1 MSDFPN
7 NVSLPFPLPLAGE
20 CFALLD
26 DAKAETAQS
35 RLYTDLQ
42 ARLFCRSKEEWPGLW
57 QDTQAALQQGCFA
70 VALLSYET
78 GAQLQDIAPRDR
90 QMGQAEQ
97 AFSQILLFRHCHVLT
112 SAQVQDFLNLQLVT
126 CAPATGDVSDIAG
139 IAAVR
144 ANVDAAQFDAGIASV
159 LAYIAAGDTYQ
170 VNYTYRLHFDS
181 YGSLL
186 TLYQRLRQR
195 QPVPYGAL
203 ICLPDG
209 EAVLS
214 FSPELFVRHQQGQL
228 LARPMKGTAAASG
241 DADEDQR
248 LAAALAADSK
258 NRAENLMIVDL
269 LRNDLGRIAAT
280 GSVKVPAL
288 FEVSRFSSVLQM
300 TSTVQAELRE
310 GLGLGEILTALFPC
324 GSITGAPKR
333 RTMQIIRELESEAR
347 GLYTGAIGWFDP
359 PQAPASLGDFC
370 LSVPIR
376 TLQLQAPA
384 AQQMTGVRRGVLGVG
399 AGIVYDSEAQ
409 EEFAECHLKASFL
422 TGLPAQFELFET
434 MHASRADGCRHID
447 RHLQR
452 LRASA
457 SYFGFSWDESL
468 IRQRIEEAC
477 QQLPPAQACRLRL
490 AINAK
495 LDIKLSSGALTPL
508 PARPAVMLATTTTRH
523 DDLFLRHKSS
533 VRQQYDAAWQAAE
546 QQGAFDMLFFN
557 EHGHLTEGGRSSV
570 LLKKNGK
577 WLTPP
582 VSDGVLPGI
591 MRAVLLDDPQFGL
604 RESSLVLDDVLM
616 AEKIMLCN
624 ALRGAFEVELL
635 R

>member
-7 NVSLPFPLPLAGE
+7 NVALPFPLPLAGE

-26 DAKAETAQS
+26 DAQARTAQS
-35 RLYTDLQ
+35 RLYTGLQ
-42 ARLFCRSKEEWPGLW
+42 ARLSCRSKEEWAGLW

-70 VALLSYET
+70 VAVLSYET
-78 GAQLQDIAPRDR
+78 GAQLQDIAPRT
-90 QMGQAEQ
+90 GQAL
-97 AFSQILLFRHCHVLT
+97 SQILLFRHCHVLT
-112 SAQVQDFLNLQLVT
+112 SAQVQDFLSAQSV
-126 CAPATGDVSDIAG
+126 AGAMPDSGDIAG
-139 IAAVR
+139 IAGVH
-144 ANVDAAQFDAGIASV
+144 ANVDATQFDAGIASV

-170 VNYTYRLHFDS
+170 VNYTYRLHFDT
-181 YGSLL
+181 YGSPLA
-186 TLYQRLRQR
+186 LYQRLRLR

-203 ICLPDG
+203 ICMPDG

-214 FSPELFVRHQQGQL
+214 FSPELFVRHEQGQL

-241 DADEDQR
+241 DADEDKR

-280 GSVKVPAL
+280 GSVTVPAL

-300 TSTVQAELRE
+300 TSTVQAQLRD
-310 GLGLGEILTALFPC
+310 GLGLTEILTALFPC

-333 RTMQIIRELESEAR
+333 RTMQIIRELEREAR

-359 PQAPASLGDFC
+359 PQAHAALGDFC

-376 TLQLQAPA
+376 TLQLQAPSVP
-384 AQQMTGVRRGVLGVG
+384 QINGVRRGVLGVG
-399 AGIVYDSEAQ
+399 AGIVYDSVAQ

-434 MHASRADGCRHID
+434 MYASREDGCRHID

-457 SYFGFSWDESL
+457 SYFGFAWDEAL
-468 IRQRIEEAC
+468 IRQRITEAC
-477 QQLPPAQACRLRL
+477 QQLPAAQVCRLRL
-490 AINAK
+490 AIDAR
-495 LDIKLSSGALTPL
+495 LGIKLSSGVLSPL
-508 PARPAVMLATTTTRH
+508 PARPTVMLATTTTRG

-557 EHGHLTEGGRSSV
+557 ENARLTEGGRSSV
-570 LLKKNGK
+570 LLKKNGV

-591 MRAVLLDDPQFGL
+591 MRAVLLDDPEFGL
-604 RESSLVLDDVLM
+604 RESSLVLDDLLN